1 MSQRDYTS
9 LSKDSFLTDLWNSI
23 ENSQIYEIFETKTV
37 EVWSKYAQRKTKLLI
52 GNHKLHLSQKL
63 RNEKTKRSQ
72 LKNIAN
78 KTGKDIDLYNFR
90 KQRNLVVNLNKKE
103 KTNLNDSKP
112 FWEMWKPQF
121 SNKGKKTSGNIMLS
135 EKEDLTFKKL
145 KLRVSLIFIFN
156 P

>member
-1 MSQRDYTS
+1 M
-9 LSKDSFLTDLWNSI
+9 
-23 ENSQIYEIFETKTV
+23 
-37 EVWSKYAQRKTKLLI
+37 LI

-90 KQRNLVVNLNKKE
+90 KQQNLVVNLNKKE